1 MSTTNGSAG
10 VEMMKVR
17 VLSHVVG
24 GITTSVR
31 VSKQHVQTAAGSNL
45 CRAALPVP
53 DSTSSQG
60 LEQHQVA
67 LYCAK

>member
-1 MSTTNGSAG
+1 MSTTNSNAG

-31 VSKQHVQTAAGSNL
+31 VSVKHVQNIAAVFAAGL
-45 CRAALPVP
+45 CPIPPVP
-53 DSTSSQG
+53 EPPQ
-60 LEQHQVA
+60 A
-67 LYCAK
+67 IFR